1 MRAKTRSHFMKPKP
15 GFIKWDLV

>member
-1 MRAKTRSHFMKPKP
+1 MRAKKNSHFMKP